1 MVTTTD
7 HQALLAEC
15 QQWRDDLRHYRED
28 LNQLRN
34 QLYSAAAGKTD
45 KEFLK
50 EVEHYHN
57 QFHIQSINIHDLK
70 HSIKHHIT
78 DANHHPNFGHRIPHH
93 KLDEQFKILTHQL
106 DLLKQDFRNFL
117 QTER

>member
-1 MVTTTD
+1 MVTTTE
-7 HQALLAEC
+7 HQTLLAEC
-15 QQWRDDLRHYRED
+15 QQWRDQLRHYREE

-34 QLYSAAAGKTD
+34 QLYTAAAGKTD

-70 HSIKHHIT
+70 HSIKHHISEVQ
-78 DANHHPNFGHRIPHH
+78 HHPNFGHKIPHH
-93 KLDEQFKILTHQL
+93 NLEIQLKAMTTSLDQ
-106 DLLKQDFRNFL
+106 LKQDFLNFIN
-117 QTER
+117 TM